1 MMKRELAWRIFAEE
15 YAASTLVE
23 SSEEE
28 KSPTYLIS
36 PLGARMNRV
45 FVVGTLVEVMNYG
58 SDEEPIVKAVIA
70 DPTGHFYLNTG
81 QYNQEAGFSLL
92 RMDVPNFV
100 AVVGKVHVYEPEP
113 GVLRR
118 YIRPELVKAVDEKM
132 RNRWIVETVE
142 FTKERIEAMKEAV
155 ALEQPSAETLISIGI
170 PKRLAVGAARAVRH
184 YGNVNIN
191 NYWNTISEALR
202 HVLSEKEKEI
212 GEDAEMEVKEM
223 LEAVAK
229 GDDVYWEDLKKA
241 AKERG
246 IEESLLESEIDR
258 LIRQGVLYER
268 KMGEVL
274 RIDREDWD

>member
-1 MMKRELAWRIFAEE
+1 MKRELAWRIFAEE

-23 SSEEE
+23 TSEEE
-28 KSPTYLIS
+28 KSPTYVIS
-36 PLGARMNRV
+36 PLGARMNRL

-58 SDEEPIVKAVIA
+58 SDEEPIVKAVMA

-92 RMDVPNFV
+92 RTDVPNFV

-118 YIRPELVKAVDEKM
+118 YIRPELVKTVDESM
-132 RNRWIVETVE
+132 RNRWIVDTVE
-142 FTKERIEAMKEAV
+142 FTKERIEAVKEAL
-155 ALEQPSAETLISIGI
+155 ALEQPSPETLISLGI
-170 PKRLAVGAARAVRH
+170 PKRLAIGAAKAVEH
-184 YGNVNIN
+184 YGDVNIN
-191 NYWNTISEALR
+191 RYWSTISEALR
-202 HVLSEKEKEI
+202 YVLSEKEDET
-212 GEDAEMEVKEM
+212 GEDAEMEVREI

-229 GDDVYWEDLKKA
+229 GDDVYWKDLREA

-246 IEESLLESEIDR
+246 IKESLLESEIDR

-268 KMGEVL
+268 KIGEVL
-274 RIDREDWD
+274 RIDREDWN